1 MKIEL
6 SESEIIEAAAL
17 VAALLLA
24 ISAESDDQ
32 FERAVVL
39 AEDFASS
46 LGGDEV
52 ERAKSEVQT
61 LVEVDE

>member
-1 MKIEL
+1 MKREVINNDYE
-6 SESEIIEAAAL
+6 AL
-17 VAALLLA
+17 VASLLLA
-24 ISAESDDQ
+24 INAGSADQ
-32 FERAVVL
+32 FKRAVAL

-61 LVEVDE
+61 LLEVDE